1 MNFSGKKILVVG
13 GSSGIGRATVIELA
27 RRGASLIV
35 IGKNQK
41 RLDETIAFINESFPD
56 CELWGFVFDLANPDS
71 LNLLINNLDKLD
83 GLVYSA
89 GIQKISPLQFISY
102 EDFHEVQYV
111 NSYVPLFIVREIV
124 KLKIISKGSSIVF
137 ISSISGTRIGSKG
150 LISYSASKSALLGT
164 SKCLALELAKSK
176 IRVNSVLP
184 GMIKDTRLNN
194 IDSFSEEQIEMDKKR
209 YPLGD
214 FGTCEDVSNAIVFLL
229 SDLSRYITGAEIVI
243 DGGFTLN

>member
-1 MNFSGKKILVVG
+1 MKFDGKKILVIG
-13 GSSGIGRATVIELA
+13 GSSGIGRSTAIELA

-35 IGKNQK
+35 IGRNQEYV
-41 RLDETIAFINESFPD
+41 DETINFIRTSFPS
-56 CELWGFVFDLANPDS
+56 CEHLGYQFDLSDPNS
-71 LNLLINNLDKLD
+71 LNLLISKLGKID

-89 GIQKISPLQFISY
+89 GIQKVSPLQFISN

-111 NSYVPLFIVREIV
+111 NSYVPLFIVREIL

-137 ISSISGTRIGSKG
+137 ISSVSGTRVGSKG
-150 LISYSASKSALLGT
+150 LISYSASKSSLLGT
-164 SKCLALELAKSK
+164 AKCLALELSKLK

-184 GMIKDTRLNN
+184 GMIKGTRLNN
-194 IDSFSEEQIEMDKKR
+194 IDSFSEDQIEIDKKR

-214 FGTCEDVSNAIVFLL
+214 YGTCEDVSNAIVFLL

>member
-1 MNFSGKKILVVG
+1 MRFSSKKILVIG
-13 GSSGIGRATVIELA
+13 GSSGIGRSAVIELA

-35 IGKNQK
+35 VGSNQGH
-41 RLDETIAFINESFPD
+41 LDETINLVSNSYPN
-56 CELWGFVFDLANPDS
+56 CELVGYKFNLSNPDS
-71 LNLLINNLDKLD
+71 LNLLINKVGIID

-89 GIQKISPLQFISY
+89 GIQKVSPLQFITN
-102 EDFHEVQYV
+102 EDFHEVQYL
-111 NSYVPLFIVREIV
+111 NSFVPVFIIRELV

-137 ISSISGTRIGSKG
+137 ISSISGTRVGSKG

-164 SKCLALELAKSK
+164 AKSLALELAKLK
-176 IRVNSVLP
+176 IRVNCVLP

-194 IDSFSEEQIEMDKKR
+194 IDSFSAEQLEIDKKK

-214 FGTCEDVSNAIVFLL
+214 YGTCEDVSNTILFLL

>member
-1 MNFSGKKILVVG
+1 MKFDGKKILVIG
-13 GSSGIGRATVIELA
+13 GSSGIGRSTAIELA
-27 RRGASLIV
+27 RRGASLV
-35 IGKNQK
+35 IIGRCQEYI
-41 RLDETIAFINESFPD
+41 DETIHYIRTNFPN
-56 CELWGFVFDLANPDS
+56 CQHFGFKFDLADSNS
-71 LNLLINNLDKLD
+71 LNQLISKLDKID

-89 GIQKISPLQFISY
+89 GIQKVSPLQFISN

-111 NSYVPLFIVREIV
+111 NSYVPLFIVREV
-124 KLKIISKGSSIVF
+124 LKLKIISKGSSIVF
-137 ISSISGTRIGSKG
+137 ISSVSGTRVGSKG
-150 LISYSASKSALLGT
+150 LISYSASKGALLGT
-164 SKCLALELAKSK
+164 AKSLALELSKLK

-194 IDSFSEEQIEMDKKR
+194 IDSFSEDQIEIDKKR

-214 FGTCEDVSNAIVFLL
+214 YGTCEDVSNAIVFLL